1 MSSAFLGDSLVEML
15 RHRADVQPHDR
26 AYTFLHNGEEEAA
39 TVSWSEL
46 DRQCRAIAAHLQ
58 GRVAPGQRA
67 LLLYP
72 SGLEFIAAFFGCL
85 YARVIAVPVQVP
97 HGGRAEGA
105 RERLRAIADDATPAA
120 VLTTAGARHRLQAMA
135 PLDIEWVTTDQMN
148 PHAELQWR
156 APDAARDTLAFL
168 QYTSGS
174 TARPRG
180 VMVSHGNLIHNL
192 AAAFH
197 FGDTPAGGASV
208 SWLPMTHDMGLIE
221 GVLQPAFSGCP
232 AYLMSPGAFL
242 QRPVRWLQAITR
254 YQAVRSGAP
263 NFAFDLVVER
273 VPVEQRESLALETWT
288 AAYSGA
294 EPVRDDTLRRF
305 AEAFSAYGF
314 DGAAFRPCY
323 GLAESTLLVTTRR
336 WQAGAASDGVV
347 SCGGPVSDTKIAI
360 ADVATGRLCADG
372 EIGEIRVSGPGV
384 ALGYWNRPEET
395 EHTFCGQLDATGER
409 WLRTGDL
416 GICRNGELFVTGRIK
431 DLLIVRGLK
440 HFPQD
445 IERTVERSHR
455 QVRPGAVVAVAVST
469 SARGDHVAVI
479 AELHVRAGRDTSDQI
494 IASIRQVVA
503 DGHGIQLHGIALVAP
518 GTVPKTPSGKLR
530 RFLCRDAWRSGT
542 LESCALWSAATTHAP
557 RAPQVH

>member
-15 RHRADVQPHDR
+15 RYRAEVQPHDR
-26 AYTFLHNGEEEAA
+26 AYTFLHNGEQEVAS
-39 TVSWSEL
+39 VSWCEL
-46 DRQCRAIAAHLQ
+46 DRQSRAIAAHLQ
-58 GRVAPGQRA
+58 ARVAAGQRA

-72 SGLEFIAAFFGCL
+72 SGLEFVAAFFGCL
-85 YARVIAVPVQVP
+85 YARVVAVPVQVP
-97 HGGRAEGA
+97 QGGRAEA
-105 RERLRAIADDATPAA
+105 ALERLRGIADDATPAA
-120 VLTTAGARHRLQAMA
+120 VLTTAATRHRLHETA
-135 PLDIEWVTTDQMN
+135 PVRGEWVATDQMDER
-148 PHAELQWR
+148 AEQQWR
-156 APDAARDTLAFL
+156 APEVGRDTLAFL

-180 VMVSHGNLIHNL
+180 VMVSHGNLVNNL
-192 AAAFH
+192 SAAFH
-197 FGDTPAGGASV
+197 SGDTPAGGASV

-221 GVLQPAFSGCP
+221 GVLQPVFGGCP

-254 YQAVRSGAP
+254 YGAVRSGAP

-305 AEAFSAYGF
+305 SEAFSAYGF

-323 GLAESTLLVTTRR
+323 GLAESTLLVTTRH
-336 WQAGAASDGVV
+336 WQADAVSDGVV
-347 SCGGPVSDTKIAI
+347 SCGRPAGDMKVAI

-372 EIGEIRVSGPGV
+372 EIGEIRVSGPSV

-395 EHTFCGQLDATGER
+395 EHTFHGQLDATSER

-416 GICRNGELFVTGRIK
+416 GVSRNGELFVTGRIK

-445 IERTVERSHR
+445 IERTVERSHKA
-455 QVRPGAVVAVAVST
+455 VRPGAVVAVAVST

-479 AELHVRAGRDTSDQI
+479 AELHLRAGRDASDQI
-494 IASIRQVVA
+494 IAAIRQVVA
-503 DGHGIQLHGIALVAP
+503 DGHGIQLHGIALVAA
-518 GTVPKTPSGKLR
+518 GTVPKTPSGKLQ

-542 LESCALWSAATTHAP
+542 LASCALWSEPGTTTP
-557 RAPQVH
+557 RARQVH